1 MTNNS
6 LEVAAGKKI
15 LILDGA
21 MGTMIQR
28 HKLQE
33 SDYRGE
39 MFKEHPMLQKGNND
53 LLSLTKPEVI
63 KGIHREYLEAGAD
76 IITTNTF
83 NSNKI
88 SMADYGMEGRVYE
101 LNVGAARLAAAAVRE
116 YAASLEEDNK
126 PGRALFVAGTMGPTN
141 RTASMSSDVND
152 PGARAVTFDDLVEAY
167 SEQAKGLIDGGVD
180 ILLVET
186 VFDVLNCKAALFAI
200 DSVFEER
207 GMKLPVMVSGTI
219 TDASGRTLTGQTL
232 EAFLVSVSHF
242 PLFSIGLN
250 CALGAEQLRPFI
262 QELSAKSPFYVSAHP
277 NAGLPNQFGEY
288 DQSAA
293 FMASIA
299 EDYMKEGWVNILG
312 GCCGTT
318 PLHIQKIAE
327 ASKNHKPRVKPDIK
341 KFTKLSGLEVLTIT
355 PETNFVNV
363 GERTNVSGSI
373 KFARLIREEKYDEA
387 LAIARNQ
394 VEGGAQ
400 VIDICMDEAMLDSEK
415 AMVKF
420 VNLIMAEPDISKLPL
435 MIDSSRWSV
444 IEGALKC
451 IQGKSV
457 VNSISLKEGE
467 DIFLNRAKTIRK
479 YGAATVVMLFDEN
492 GQADTFER
500 KIAVAERSYRLLTDK
515 IGFPPE
521 DIIFDPNVLA
531 VATGIEEHN
540 NYGINFIRATEW
552 IKQNL
557 PHAKISGGI
566 SNLSFSFRGTDK
578 VREAMHSIFLFHA
591 IKAGLDMGIVNPGML
606 QVYSEIEPDLLVLAE
621 DVILN
626 RRPDATER
634 LVKFAEGIKNE
645 GKKQEKEDAWRMLPV
660 IDRIKHALI
669 RGLDEFIEQD
679 VEEARSLFK
688 RSIELIE
695 GPLMGG
701 MNEVGD
707 LFGSGKMFLP
717 QVVKSAR
724 VMKKAVTKL
733 APYIEQESLGEEKKS
748 AGKVLLATVKGDV
761 HDIGKNIVGV
771 VLSCNNYE
779 IIDLGV
785 MVPAEKIIDAAIKE
799 QVDFI
804 GLSGLITP
812 SLEEMVHVA
821 AEMERRKIS
830 IPLLIGGA
838 TTSEIHAAVKV
849 APVYSYSVIHVKDAS
864 KAAGVLS
871 SLLNKDSIDYAT
883 SIRDK
888 YNKMRDAH
896 SSRVAVK
903 NLLTLSQARAN
914 RFCEDFSPFA
924 PKQPGIHVLNNIDLA
939 ELAGYIDWTFF
950 FFAWKLSGKYP
961 AIFSD
966 PVKGEE
972 AKKLFD
978 DGQIYLRKII
988 EDKLII
994 AKAVFGLFPAVSAGD
1009 DVKVL
1014 EPKSTFCFLRNQEQ
1028 KEKGINNLSLA
1039 DYIAPESNGII
1050 DNIGAFV
1057 VTAALDESGTDN
1069 YKDDDYAMIMIRILS
1084 DRLAEAAAEWL
1095 HAKIRREYWGYA
1107 ADENLSVEEM
1117 IKQKYKG
1124 IRPAPGYPACP
1135 DHTEKRVIFDL
1146 LEAEKRIG
1154 ARLTENFA
1162 MVPAASVS
1170 GYVFSHPQSAYF
1182 NIGKIGQD
1190 QLKEYASRKKMTI
1203 EEAAKWLAPNL

>member
-1 MTNNS
+1 
-6 LEVAAGKKI
+6 
-15 LILDGA
+15 
-21 MGTMIQR
+21 
-28 HKLQE
+28 
-33 SDYRGE
+33 
-39 MFKEHPMLQKGNND
+39 
-53 LLSLTKPEVI
+53 
-63 KGIHREYLEAGAD
+63 
-76 IITTNTF
+76 
-83 NSNKI
+83 
-88 SMADYGMEGRVYE
+88 
-101 LNVGAARLAAAAVRE
+101 
-116 YAASLEEDNK
+116 
-126 PGRALFVAGTMGPTN
+126 
-141 RTASMSSDVND
+141 
-152 PGARAVTFDDLVEAY
+152 
-167 SEQAKGLIDGGVD
+167 
-180 ILLVET
+180 
-186 VFDVLNCKAALFAI
+186 
-200 DSVFEER
+200 
-207 GMKLPVMVSGTI
+207 
-219 TDASGRTLTGQTL
+219 
-232 EAFLVSVSHF
+232 
-242 PLFSIGLN
+242 
-250 CALGAEQLRPFI
+250 
-262 QELSAKSPFYVSAHP
+262 
-277 NAGLPNQFGEY
+277 
-288 DQSAA
+288 
-293 FMASIA
+293 MASIA
-299 EDYMKEGWVNILG
+299 EDYMKEGWVNVLG

-327 ASKNHKPRVKPDIK
+327 ASKNHTPRVKPNIK

-500 KIAVAERSYRLLTDK
+500 KIEVAERSYRLLTEK

-552 IKQNL
+552 IRQNL
-557 PHAKISGGI
+557 PHAKVSGGI

-578 VREAMHSIFLFHA
+578 VREAMHSVFLFHA

-606 QVYSEIEPDLLVLAE
+606 QVYSEIEPNLLVLAE

-626 RRPDATER
+626 RRSDATER

-660 IDRIKHALI
+660 VDRIKHALI

-679 VEEARSLFK
+679 VEEARLLFK

-724 VMKKAVTKL
+724 VMKRAVTKL

-871 SLLNKDSIDYAT
+871 SLLNKDSIDYAA

-896 SSRVAVK
+896 SSRVAEK
-903 NLLTLSQARAN
+903 NLLSLSQARAN
-914 RFCEDFSPFA
+914 KFCGDFSPFA

-978 DGQIYLRKII
+978 DGQIYLKKII
-988 EDKLII
+988 DDKLIT

-1009 DVKVL
+1009 DVKVI

-1039 DYIAPESNGII
+1039 DYIAPESTGII

-1057 VTAALDESGTDN
+1057 VTAALDESGTDK

-1107 ADENLSVEEM
+1107 SDENLSVEEM

-1146 LEAEKRIG
+1146 LGAEKRIG

-1162 MVPAASVS
+1162 MVPAAAVS
-1170 GYVFSHPQSAYF
+1170 GYVFSHPQSVYF